1 MKIRHKNPV
10 YREIIGK
17 LEEKGREEKK
27 PIFTALAKELN
38 RPRRKRFEVNLG
50 RINRYANEN
59 DHIIVPGT
67 VLGEGA
73 IEKAVNVAALR
84 FSASAREAIEGK
96 GGKCLTFEDLLQH
109 GMRGKIRI
117 MG

>member
-10 YREIIGK
+10 SREIIEK
-17 LEEKGREEKK
+17 LQEKGRKEKK
-27 PIFTALAKELN
+27 PIFTALARELN
-38 RPRRKRFEVNLG
+38 RPRRKRFEVNLE

-59 DHIIVPGT
+59 DHIVVPGT
-67 VLGEGA
+67 VLGEG
-73 IEKAVNVAALR
+73 ILEKAVKIAALR
-84 FSASAREAIEGK
+84 FSSRAREAIEGK
-96 GGKCLTFEDLLQH
+96 GGECLSFEDLLQH